1 MRTNTRLLAVTV
13 LAGVLA
19 VPLGAA
25 AETAAHE
32 RADKAPAH
40 QDQAHQ
46 DQAKAGRGQRLDCKA
61 MPQRDRIAVGCK
73 WTAEKRPDFG
83 AYRLMRQERGQR
95 QAQLVFETSDRNRLH
110 AIDDSVQPERD
121 YVYFLEV
128 RDTHGGVIG
137 LSNPVRVSTRTRP
150 EPAAAPLPSRPPLLE
165 TPEPPALP
173 APKIPGTPG
182 VPTTPGAPELPSLPE
197 PPSLPELPS
206 LPGL

>member
-13 LAGVLA
+13 LAGILA

-32 RADKAPAH
+32 HTDKRQMH
-40 QDQAHQ
+40 SE
-46 DQAKAGRGQRLDCKA
+46 QAKSARGQRLDCRA
-61 MPQRDRIAVGCK
+61 MPQRDRTTVGCK

-83 AYRLMRQERGQR
+83 AYRLMRQERSQR
-95 QAQLVFETSDRNRLH
+95 QAQVVFETRDRNRLH
-110 AIDDSVQPERD
+110 AIDEGVQRERD

-128 RDTHGGVIG
+128 RDIHGGVIG
-137 LSNPVRVSTRTRP
+137 VSNPVRVSTRTRS
-150 EPAAAPLPSRPPLLE
+150 EPAAAPLPARPPLPE

-173 APKIPGTPG
+173 AAPKVPGAPG
-182 VPTTPGAPELPSLPE
+182 VPATPGAPELPNLPE
-197 PPSLPELPS
+197 PPSLPALPALPS

>member
-19 VPLGAA
+19 VPLGAM

-32 RADKAPAH
+32 RADKAPTH
-40 QDQAHQ
+40 SE
-46 DQAKAGRGQRLDCKA
+46 QAKAGRGQRLDCRA
-61 MPQRDRIAVGCK
+61 MPQRDRTAVGCK

-83 AYRLMRQERGQR
+83 AYRLMRQERGER
-95 QAQLVFETSDRNRLH
+95 QAQLVFATRDRNRLH
-110 AIDDSVQPERD
+110 AIDDGVQRERD

-137 LSNPVRVSTRTRP
+137 VSNPVRVSTRTRP
-150 EPAAAPLPSRPPLLE
+150 EPTPAPLPARPPLPE
-165 TPEPPALP
+165 TPEPPAP
-173 APKIPGTPG
+173 PAAPKIPGAPG
-182 VPTTPGAPELPSLPE
+182 VPATPGAPELPSLPE
-197 PPSLPELPS
+197 PPSLPS